1 MLQSNKKPARLPIA
15 ARRFS
20 AVEAPCLLTLWSAVS
35 QGTFSY
41 FGLVSRIGLLHA
53 LLVGLD
59 HLLDHLTADTA
70 GFLGGQ
76 VTVITSLAASILNL
90 LRASLASGTTGP
102 VIVTYTPYSFLSFRY
117 SCRGPCCP
125 QNLYSGGISVARCFL
140 YCYVQSRPVQT
151 WNILVDSSSGI
162 KEQLSIVEIHHFAH
176 SKQKSIYFQRC
187 PSPHPALF
195 SESSGTWFIKLP
207 IICEPFLLQSV
218 FRFNLWFP
226 S

>member
-1 MLQSNKKPARLPIA
+1 MRSDTRETPVPGM
-15 ARRFS
+15 
-20 AVEAPCLLTLWSAVS
+20 TLGKNISGHGKS
-35 QGTFSY
+35 GEN
-41 FGLVSRIGLLHA
+41 
-53 LLVGLD
+53 
-59 HLLDHLTADTA
+59 
-70 GFLGGQ
+70 
-76 VTVITSLAASILNL
+76 SLYKRQIYGILNL

-176 SKQKSIYFQRC
+176 SRQKAYIFCAVPLPIRLFFLRV
-187 PSPHPALF
+187 PALG
-195 SESSGTWFIKLP
+195 SSN
-207 IICEPFLLQSV
+207 CQ
-218 FRFNLWFP
+218 
-226 S
+226 